1 MEPATSPVATEQPAP
16 AAVKAELPVPPEP
29 TLPPSG
35 ALFPRVLA
43 LAFVLLGLFLLDRL
57 AIVLMDYW
65 LLESL
70 GFEGVFWTN
79 FWTGT
84 ALFVLGL
91 AAVAAAVAVP
101 AFVTGLPRRT
111 RRRAVALGVF
121 AGLVAGFFFAG
132 FYQGYLLFFKG
143 KSFGAEDPVFGRDI
157 GFYVFDL
164 PAIFTTLHALVVL
177 LLVALLSSVACAWMA
192 RPPGT
197 RRGPVAAL
205 GTVSTPLTLAIG
217 GVLGVV
223 LAAEVWFSRYSLL
236 TKENLEASIPN
247 GPQALDVSGFFS
259 TKNAITLAVLVTLLT
274 TAAVI
279 SKLRV
284 LHRGVQAPADPRWRS
299 KLRPAALAWALLP
312 AAIVEVAFLGFMA
325 IRANTEITPNEP
337 AVQFPY
343 IQRHIDATNTAY
355 GLDEVEVVP
364 FTPKGPGDERTGL
377 GKFFDSPTVQNAPL
391 WPGYHSRLE
400 RLIDPEYVDRVLET
414 GGDTTIYG
422 PTLDT
427 YQQQEKLRPYYDFMD
442 VDTVRYRVNGEQ
454 RLFASAVRELPLIEP
469 QPWLAWWGQRFVVF
483 THGYGL
489 VMSELS
495 GVDQSGEPVYASRG
509 IPSQATSPELAVR
522 NQAVYYGEGAGS
534 VGYSNVRRIKE
545 HDYPTEQGRA
555 QISYPEDVDA
565 GVKIDSPLKRLVF
578 GWKSRQ
584 LVDILF
590 SDLIDSDSRI
600 HYFRQPLDRIRHI
613 APFLYLD
620 TDPYAVATPGGIQ
633 WMVNGMTTTDRYPY
647 SAMGELGDKSDRR
660 TPLDQPTRMVNYVAD
675 SVKGVVDAYTGKVR
689 LYKWQSEPVVDTWAS
704 IYPDLFEERE
714 TMPARLRD
722 QVQYPVQLMHI
733 QFDDLYIYYHQKDAL
748 TFFSQEDLFDDG
760 DEVVGPILDEGEAIS
775 FSIEPYYW
783 LAETGRDLPASSS
796 RTQFAMS
803 TIFTPENAVNLR
815 AIATAY
821 MNGEDY
827 GKLSILEV
835 PKGKFFPGPE
845 QADSA
850 IDQDAFISQQI
861 GLWTRLGLEV
871 IRGHTTP
878 LVVAGE
884 VLYIEPLFIR
894 SKQNPIPQL
903 KRVIVVLRGQAGMGR
918 NMREALKAAME
929 GPPTAPLRPGPELG
943 GVSSSDAQAPDQGVA
958 PDEGGGG
965 PPPQAGGG
973 PPPQAGGGPPPQA
986 GG

>member
-1 MEPATSPVATEQPAP
+1 
-16 AAVKAELPVPPEP
+16 
-29 TLPPSG
+29 
-35 ALFPRVLA
+35 
-43 LAFVLLGLFLLDRL
+43 
-57 AIVLMDYW
+57 
-65 LLESL
+65 
-70 GFEGVFWTN
+70 
-79 FWTGT
+79 
-84 ALFVLGL
+84 
-91 AAVAAAVAVP
+91 
-101 AFVTGLPRRT
+101 
-111 RRRAVALGVF
+111 
-121 AGLVAGFFFAG
+121 
-132 FYQGYLLFFKG
+132 
-143 KSFGAEDPVFGRDI
+143 
-157 GFYVFDL
+157 
-164 PAIFTTLHALVVL
+164 
-177 LLVALLSSVACAWMA
+177 
-192 RPPGT
+192 
-197 RRGPVAAL
+197 
-205 GTVSTPLTLAIG
+205 
-217 GVLGVV
+217 
-223 LAAEVWFSRYSLL
+223 
-236 TKENLEASIPN
+236 
-247 GPQALDVSGFFS
+247 
-259 TKNAITLAVLVTLLT
+259 
-274 TAAVI
+274 
-279 SKLRV
+279 
-284 LHRGVQAPADPRWRS
+284 
-299 KLRPAALAWALLP
+299 
-312 AAIVEVAFLGFMA
+312 
-325 IRANTEITPNEP
+325 
-337 AVQFPY
+337 
-343 IQRHIDATNTAY
+343 
-355 GLDEVEVVP
+355 
-364 FTPKGPGDERTGL
+364 
-377 GKFFDSPTVQNAPL
+377 
-391 WPGYHSRLE
+391 
-400 RLIDPEYVDRVLET
+400 VDRVLET

-422 PTLDT
+422 PTLAT

-495 GVDQSGEPVYASRG
+495 GVDENGEPIYASRG

-534 VGYSNVRRIKE
+534 VGYSDVRRIKE
-545 HDYPTEQGRA
+545 HDYPTDQGRA
-555 QISYPEDVDA
+555 QISYPKDVDA
-565 GVKIDSPLKRLVF
+565 GVNIDSPLKRLVF

-584 LVDILF
+584 LLDILF
-590 SDLIDSDSRI
+590 SDLIDSESRI

-620 TDPYAVATPGGIQ
+620 TDPYAVATPEGIQ

-660 TPLDQPTRMVNYVAD
+660 TPLDEPTRMVNYVAD

-760 DEVVGPILDEGEAIS
+760 DEVVGPILDEGDAIS

-796 RTQFAMS
+796 KTQFAMS
-803 TIFTPENAVNLR
+803 TVFTPENAVNLR

-827 GKLSILEV
+827 GKLSILEI

-894 SKQNPIPQL
+894 SKQNPLPQL

-918 NMREALKAAME
+918 NMKEALKAAME
-929 GPPTAPLRPGPELG
+929 GPPTAALRPGPELG
-943 GVSSSDAQAPDQGVA
+943 GVSSDTQAPDQGVP
-958 PDEGGGG
+958 PDQGGGPPPEAGGG

-973 PPPQAGGGPPPQA
+973 PPPQAGGG
-986 GG
+986 